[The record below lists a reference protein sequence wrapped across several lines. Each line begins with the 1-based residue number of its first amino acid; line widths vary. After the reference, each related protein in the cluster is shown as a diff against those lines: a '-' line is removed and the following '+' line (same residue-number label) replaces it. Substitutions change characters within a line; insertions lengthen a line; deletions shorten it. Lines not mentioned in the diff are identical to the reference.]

1 MVKKCNSSVGVTIIM
16 NIKKAKYTKAFDEN
30 VSVIVTDTDN
40 KEHFVPIANG
50 NTDYQDVL
58 AWVADGNT
66 IEEAN

>member
-1 MVKKCNSSVGVTIIM
+1 MK

-66 IEEAN
+66 IEEAD

>member
-1 MVKKCNSSVGVTIIM
+1 MK

-30 VSVIVTDTDN
+30 VSVIVTDNDN

-58 AWVADGNT
+58 EWEKIDGNN
-66 IEEAN
+66 IEEAD

>member
-1 MVKKCNSSVGVTIIM
+1 MK

-30 VSVIVTDTDN
+30 VSVIVTDNDN

-58 AWVADGNT
+58 AWVEDDNT
-66 IEEAN
+66 IEEAD

>member
-1 MVKKCNSSVGVTIIM
+1 MK

-30 VSVIVTDTDN
+30 VSVIVPDNDN

-58 AWVADGNT
+58 AWVEDDNT
-66 IEEAN
+66 IEEAD

>member
-1 MVKKCNSSVGVTIIM
+1 MK
-16 NIKKAKYTKAFDEN
+16 NIKKAKYTKAFYEN
-30 VSVIVTDTDN
+30 VSVIVTDNDN

-66 IEEAN
+66 IEEAD